1 MPSQPSSKVRS
12 FLLVLA
18 AVCLALSA
26 AGVAHENSPGEDAEA
41 SRRHGHQQPS
51 ASVSICGQTCGSTFH
66 IDQVHAL
73 TVIVNWRNAA
83 GKHTQQVKFLLPK
96 GETYQIMETKFEG
109 NGPQSSVLPVA
120 GTWIQAKE
128 LTGKWTVQVYL
139 DGQLVTQSGFT
150 FHRN

>member
-1 MPSQPSSKVRS
+1 MLSQPSSKSRS

-18 AVCLALSA
+18 VACLALSIA
-26 AGVAHENSPGEDAEA
+26 SVAQHINPPGQDASPRPRG
-41 SRRHGHQQPS
+41 QQPS
-51 ASVSICGQTCGSTFH
+51 ATLSICAQSCALAFH

-73 TVIVNWRNAA
+73 SVNVNWRNAS
-83 GKHTQQVKFLLPK
+83 GKHTQQIKFLLPK

-109 NGPQSSVLPVA
+109 DGVQTSVLPVA

-128 LTGKWTVQVYL
+128 LTGKWMVQVYL
-139 DGQLVTQSGFT
+139 DGQLVTQSGFI

>member
-1 MPSQPSSKVRS
+1 MATQRSSKVRS

-26 AGVAHENSPGEDAEA
+26 AGVAQHENSISQGAETL
-41 SRRHGHQQPS
+41 RRHGPQPS
-51 ASVSICGQTCGSTFH
+51 ATLSICAEKCGSTFH

-73 TVIVNWRNAA
+73 SVHVHWRNAA
-83 GKHTQQVKFLLPK
+83 GQHTQQVKFLLPK
-96 GETYQIMETKFEG
+96 GETYQVMETKFEG
-109 NGPQSSVLPVA
+109 NGLQTSVLPVS

-128 LTGKWTVQVYL
+128 LIGRWTVQVYL
-139 DGQLVTQSGFT
+139 DGQLVTRSEFT

>member
-1 MPSQPSSKVRS
+1 MPSKPSRVRS

-26 AGVAHENSPGEDAEA
+26 TSVAQRMDPPGRDPGSP
-41 SRRHGHQQPS
+41 RPHGPQPS
-51 ASVSICGQTCGSTFH
+51 ATLSICGQTCGTTFH

-73 TVIVNWRNAA
+73 TAIVNWRNAA
-83 GKHTQQVKFLLPK
+83 GKHTQQIKFLLPK

-109 NGPQSSVLPVA
+109 NGPQTSVLPVA

-139 DGQLVTQSGFT
+139 DGQLVTQSGFIVQ
-150 FHRN
+150 RN